1 MATLR
6 ATASVNANNLTTQQS
21 LSTQVVSNL
30 SVTQGGI
37 LVDTITAV
45 VGGPATLLTAA
56 SYALGSKVYLKNAGS
71 TYGLYVSFENSG
83 TAGEGAWILLK
94 PGQWAYFPWQA
105 AVDLRIY
112 CTNGGGSQIEYGVF
126 EA

>member
-6 ATASVNANNLTTQQS
+6 ATASVNANNLTSQQS
-21 LSTQVVSNL
+21 LSTQIITNST
-30 SVTQGGI
+30 VTQGGI

-45 VGGPATLLTAA
+45 VTSPATLLSAA

-71 TYGLYVSFENSG
+71 TYGLYVSFETGGNS
-83 TAGEGAWILLK
+83 GEGAWILLK

-105 AVDLRIY
+105 AVNLEIY
-112 CTNGGGSQIEYGVF
+112 CTNAGGSQIEYGVF